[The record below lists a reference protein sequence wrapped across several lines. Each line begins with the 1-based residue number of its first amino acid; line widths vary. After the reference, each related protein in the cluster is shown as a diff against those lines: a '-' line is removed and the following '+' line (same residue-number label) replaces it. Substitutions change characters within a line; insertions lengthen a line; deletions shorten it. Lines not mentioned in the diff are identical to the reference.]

1 MDTNSMTTTII
12 GTADT
17 QDSGRQLVAELV
29 AAGFSDQNINLL
41 EGKGEKVMNEIIE
54 RGFDE
59 ETAHGFVEAMESG
72 RVLIAARTAPEQLDR
87 AVAIMKSY
95 ETSEVAAAGEQKLLE
110 VEEEFSVGKHK
121 VAQGGVRVTNRVTET
136 PVEQTVTLRT
146 ETVET
151 DRQPVARKL
160 SAEEAAD
167 AFKEKTV
174 ELVGTT
180 EEVDVT
186 KEARVVEEVSLG
198 KRVEEHEQKVQDT
211 VRRTHVD
218 VEQIKPG
225 SSARR

>member
-1 MDTNSMTTTII
+1 MDMDMTTTII
-12 GTADT
+12 GTAETHDH
-17 QDSGRQLVAELV
+17 GRKLVAELV
-29 AAGFSDQNINLL
+29 AAGLPDQDINVL
-41 EGKGEKVMNEIIE
+41 EGKGEKIMNEIIE

-59 ETAHGFVEAMESG
+59 ETASGFVEALESG
-72 RVLIAARTAPEQLDR
+72 RVLIAARTAPEQLDK

-95 ETSEVAAAGEQKLLE
+95 ETSDVVAGEQKLVE
-110 VEEEFSVGKHK
+110 VEEELSVGKHK

-151 DRQPVARKL
+151 GRQSVERKL
-160 SAEEAAD
+160 SAQEAAD

-186 KEARVVEEVSLG
+186 KEAHVVGEVSLG
-198 KRVEEHEQKVQDT
+198 KRVEEREQKVQDT

-225 SSARR
+225 AAARR